1 MMCMI
6 CMASYLPLAHMFERI
21 MQVGLYAHG
30 AQVGF
35 FRGEVLTLT
44 NDIQALRPTVFP
56 SVPRLLN
63 RV

>member
-1 MMCMI
+1 
-6 CMASYLPLAHMFERI
+6 MFERI